1 MPEKVAVLSKIR
13 LLLFI
18 SPKFTTCRH
27 PRAICRKDTAV
38 RIEADGY
45 FLWLEKWIMQCY
57 FVMSSEKKIPHKIPT
72 MWSVFF
78 ICKLFNNCKMQKI
91 RRLSKC
97 VQWVHL
103 PPPLTKPKTV
113 AFAAV
118 FFFVKNSRKLR
129 FISAAG
135 KCFIHRRCASYTVGV
150 LPPPCP
156 VREYCF
162 KTQYSRFFF
171 SSIVSRKKNIVF

>member
-57 FVMSSEKKIPHKIPT
+57 FVMSSEKKFPT
-72 MWSVFF
+72 KFPQCGVCFLSVSCLIIARCRRSGGYQNVFSGSISHHHLKTF
-78 ICKLFNNCKMQKI
+78 RNLLVRLKKI
-91 RRLSKC
+91 RSF
-97 VQWVHL
+97 
-103 PPPLTKPKTV
+103 KTL
-113 AFAAV
+113 F
-118 FFFVKNSRKLR
+118 RLR
-129 FISAAG
+129 FL
-135 KCFIHRRCASYTVGV
+135 FTRRFA
-150 LPPPCP
+150 
-156 VREYCF
+156 VRLLC
-162 KTQYSRFFF
+162 
-171 SSIVSRKKNIVF
+171 IRK

>member
-57 FVMSSEKKIPHKIPT
+57 FVMSSEKKFPT
-72 MWSVFF
+72 KFPQCGVCFLSVSCLIIARCRRSGSYQNVFSGSISHHHFCFKSLIYNDLCIESTRTTRVFF
-78 ICKLFNNCKMQKI
+78 RFKFSVWRTGERHKAAKI
-91 RRLSKC
+91 
-97 VQWVHL
+97 
-103 PPPLTKPKTV
+103 
-113 AFAAV
+113 
-118 FFFVKNSRKLR
+118 LR
-129 FISAAG
+129 FEISVDTAFMLKIG
-135 KCFIHRRCASYTVGV
+135 
-150 LPPPCP
+150 
-156 VREYCF
+156 
-162 KTQYSRFFF
+162 RFFAF
-171 SSIVSRKKNIVF
+171 QVEKK

>member
-72 MWSVFF
+72 MWSMFF

-103 PPPLTKPKTV
+103 PPPFLSSKRQHSLPFFTIY
-113 AFAAV
+113 AF
-118 FFFVKNSRKLR
+118 NSRKSSY
-129 FISAAG
+129 IKSNQSVGSKSWDSA
-135 KCFIHRRCASYTVGV
+135 KWIQIFTAS
-150 LPPPCP
+150 
-156 VREYCF
+156 
-162 KTQYSRFFF
+162 
-171 SSIVSRKKNIVF
+171 N

>member
-57 FVMSSEKKIPHKIPT
+57 FVTSAVKKVSTNFPQCGVCFL
-72 MWSVFF
+72 SVSCLIIARCRRSGGYQNVFTGSISHHHF
-78 ICKLFNNCKMQKI
+78 KNNAPQTRC
-91 RRLSKC
+91 
-97 VQWVHL
+97 
-103 PPPLTKPKTV
+103 
-113 AFAAV
+113 
-118 FFFVKNSRKLR
+118 FFFAMGGGDHGGSRVR
-129 FISAAG
+129 HEMPWSRNIWFDIAE
-135 KCFIHRRCASYTVGV
+135 RCA
-150 LPPPCP
+150 
-156 VREYCF
+156 
-162 KTQYSRFFF
+162 
-171 SSIVSRKKNIVF
+171 

>member
-72 MWSVFF
+72 MWSMFF

-103 PPPLTKPKTV
+103 PPPFTKRKTV

-118 FFFVKNSRKLR
+118 FFFVKIQLK
-129 FISAAG
+129 
-135 KCFIHRRCASYTVGV
+135 GV
-150 LPPPCP
+150 LHALLGALHICRRQMLHTP
-156 VREYCF
+156 
-162 KTQYSRFFF
+162 
-171 SSIVSRKKNIVF
+171 

>member
-57 FVMSSEKKIPHKIPT
+57 FVMSSEKKFPTKFPQCGVCFLSVSCLIIARCGRSDGCQNVCSGSISHHHLKIQA
-72 MWSVFF
+72 SQAR
-78 ICKLFNNCKMQKI
+78 CLFCFRILAETQNV
-91 RRLSKC
+91 RLYEIFYKD
-97 VQWVHL
+97 V
-103 PPPLTKPKTV
+103 
-113 AFAAV
+113 
-118 FFFVKNSRKLR
+118 
-129 FISAAG
+129 
-135 KCFIHRRCASYTVGV
+135 
-150 LPPPCP
+150 
-156 VREYCF
+156 
-162 KTQYSRFFF
+162 
-171 SSIVSRKKNIVF
+171 

>member
-57 FVMSSEKKIPHKIPT
+57 FVMSSEKKFSTKFPQCGVCFLSVSCLIIARCRRSDGYQNVSSGSISHHHLKIT
-72 MWSVFF
+72 HLKRGAFF
-78 ICKLFNNCKMQKI
+78 MCEGDSTGRCCGTKCRQ
-91 RRLSKC
+91 RRNIWFDSTKC
-97 VQWVHL
+97 
-103 PPPLTKPKTV
+103 
-113 AFAAV
+113 
-118 FFFVKNSRKLR
+118 
-129 FISAAG
+129 
-135 KCFIHRRCASYTVGV
+135 
-150 LPPPCP
+150 
-156 VREYCF
+156 
-162 KTQYSRFFF
+162 
-171 SSIVSRKKNIVF
+171 

>member
-72 MWSVFF
+72 MWSMFF

-91 RRLSKC
+91 RQLSKC

-103 PPPLTKPKTV
+103 PPPL
-113 AFAAV
+113 
-118 FFFVKNSRKLR
+118 
-129 FISAAG
+129 
-135 KCFIHRRCASYTVGV
+135 
-150 LPPPCP
+150 
-156 VREYCF
+156 
-162 KTQYSRFFF
+162 KTQRNSLFRINRKYAVSKRCFDRVFSFLRSFAFRLPCSRE
-171 SSIVSRKKNIVF
+171 

>member
-103 PPPLTKPKTV
+103 PPPIKHNAPRMRCFFCVWRGESTAVPWTSRSDVEANHRVRQRAAIVHEDFASAKPQGNPSPTTG
-113 AFAAV
+113 
-118 FFFVKNSRKLR
+118 
-129 FISAAG
+129 AG
-135 KCFIHRRCASYTVGV
+135 ITH
-150 LPPPCP
+150 L
-156 VREYCF
+156 E
-162 KTQYSRFFF
+162 
-171 SSIVSRKKNIVF
+171 

>member
-18 SPKFTTCRH
+18 SPKFTTSRH

-72 MWSVFF
+72 MWSMFF

-103 PPPLTKPKTV
+103 PPPFQKQCTS
-113 AFAAV
+113 
-118 FFFVKNSRKLR
+118 N
-129 FISAAG
+129 
-135 KCFIHRRCASYTVGV
+135 GV
-150 LPPPCP
+150 LFFAIEGGDHGASRVRHLCRGVETSGSTARSD
-156 VREYCF
+156 VREDF
-162 KTQYSRFFF
+162 APLRRFVTKTLIFFDLENSGSLTDF
-171 SSIVSRKKNIVF
+171 

>member
-45 FLWLEKWIMQCY
+45 FLWLEKWIMLCY

-72 MWSVFF
+72 MWSMFF

-97 VQWVHL
+97 VHWVHL
-103 PPPLTKPKTV
+103 PPPFTCSTV
-113 AFAAV
+113 CKDG
-118 FFFVKNSRKLR
+118 FFVLKSPL
-129 FISAAG
+129 
-135 KCFIHRRCASYTVGV
+135 
-150 LPPPCP
+150 L
-156 VREYCF
+156 
-162 KTQYSRFFF
+162 QQFFHLAEKRWKDWLC
-171 SSIVSRKKNIVF
+171 STNIPQFAHICGESPSTMSEVQK

>member
-57 FVMSSEKKIPHKIPT
+57 FVTSAVKKFPQISHNVGT
-72 MWSVFF
+72 NF
-78 ICKLFNNCKMQKI
+78 KLQV
-91 RRLSKC
+91 
-97 VQWVHL
+97 VQQ
-103 PPPLTKPKTV
+103 
-113 AFAAV
+113 
-118 FFFVKNSRKLR
+118 S
-129 FISAAG
+129 
-135 KCFIHRRCASYTVGV
+135 
-150 LPPPCP
+150 
-156 VREYCF
+156 
-162 KTQYSRFFF
+162 
-171 SSIVSRKKNIVF
+171 

>member
-45 FLWLEKWIMQCY
+45 FLWLEKWIMPCY

-72 MWSVFF
+72 MWSMFF

-97 VQWVHL
+97 VHWVHL
-103 PPPLTKPKTV
+103 PPPFTYSTV
-113 AFAAV
+113 CKDG
-118 FFFVKNSRKLR
+118 FFVLKSPLLQQFFHLAEKRWKDWLCSTNIPQ
-129 FISAAG
+129 FAHICG
-135 KCFIHRRCASYTVGV
+135 KSPSTMSEVQ
-150 LPPPCP
+150 
-156 VREYCF
+156 
-162 KTQYSRFFF
+162 K
-171 SSIVSRKKNIVF
+171 

>member
-18 SPKFTTCRH
+18 SPKFTTSRH
-27 PRAICRKDTAV
+27 PRAICRKDIAV
-38 RIEADGY
+38 RIETDGY

-72 MWSVFF
+72 MWSMFF

-103 PPPLTKPKTV
+103 PPPFLTSGRQQSLPFFTV
-113 AFAAV
+113 YAF
-118 FFFVKNSRKLR
+118 NSRNLSCIKLNQSVGSKSWKSAKWIPIFIASSNITSKNNR
-129 FISAAG
+129 FL
-135 KCFIHRRCASYTVGV
+135 CFVM
-150 LPPPCP
+150 
-156 VREYCF
+156 
-162 KTQYSRFFF
+162 
-171 SSIVSRKKNIVF
+171 

>member
-72 MWSVFF
+72 MWSMFF

-91 RRLSKC
+91 RQLSKC

-103 PPPLTKPKTV
+103 PPPFEKTTHPDRG
-113 AFAAV
+113 AI
-118 FFFVKNSRKLR
+118 FVLNVQEIR
-129 FISAAG
+129 F
-135 KCFIHRRCASYTVGV
+135 
-150 LPPPCP
+150 
-156 VREYCF
+156 
-162 KTQYSRFFF
+162 
-171 SSIVSRKKNIVF
+171 

>member
-45 FLWLEKWIMQCY
+45 FLWLEKWIMLCY

-72 MWSVFF
+72 MWSMFF

-97 VQWVHL
+97 VHWVYL
-103 PPPLTKPKTV
+103 PPPVTYSTV
-113 AFAAV
+113 CKDGFLCSNYLFYNNFSTLQKNGGRIGFAPQ
-118 FFFVKNSRKLR
+118 
-129 FISAAG
+129 IS
-135 KCFIHRRCASYTVGV
+135 HTVETSFATTS
-150 LPPPCP
+150 P
-156 VREYCF
+156 EYCLGMM
-162 KTQYSRFFF
+162 Q
-171 SSIVSRKKNIVF
+171 

>member
-72 MWSVFF
+72 MWSMFF

-103 PPPLTKPKTV
+103 PPPFLTSERQQSLPFFTIY
-113 AFAAV
+113 AF
-118 FFFVKNSRKLR
+118 NSRKSSYIKSNQSVGSKLWE
-129 FISAAG
+129 SA
-135 KCFIHRRCASYTVGV
+135 KWIQIYIAS
-150 LPPPCP
+150 
-156 VREYCF
+156 
-162 KTQYSRFFF
+162 
-171 SSIVSRKKNIVF
+171 N

>member
-45 FLWLEKWIMQCY
+45 FLWLEKWIMLCY

-72 MWSVFF
+72 MWSMFF

-97 VQWVHL
+97 VHWVHL
-103 PPPLTKPKTV
+103 PPPFENNKHLKRG
-113 AFAAV
+113 AF
-118 FFFVKNSRKLR
+118 FYFQR
-129 FISAAG
+129 AAG
-135 KCFIHRRCASYTVGV
+135 DHGES
-150 LPPPCP
+150 
-156 VREYCF
+156 RERHEMPW
-162 KTQYSRFFF
+162 SRTIWFD
-171 SSIVSRKKNIVF
+171 SA